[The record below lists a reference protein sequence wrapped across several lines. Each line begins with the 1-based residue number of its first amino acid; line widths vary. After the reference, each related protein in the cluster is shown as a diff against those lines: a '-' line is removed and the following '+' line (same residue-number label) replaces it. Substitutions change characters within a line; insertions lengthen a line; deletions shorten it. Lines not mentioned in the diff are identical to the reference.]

1 MTEGI
6 ILRRSYFRVANN
18 LAFSFFLFGISMNAL
33 SKEYKVGMEGWEFN
47 PASLTI
53 KLGDTVVW
61 INDDDTKHKISFED
75 KLPGAPTREHVHK
88 FNVGDKFHF
97 KFTSVGKFK
106 YVCTSHEGQ
115 DMVGVII
122 VEEK

>member
-1 MTEGI
+1 LI
-6 ILRRSYFRVANN
+6 RFYFKVVYN
-18 LAFSFFLFGISMNAL
+18 LTFSFFLFAIPVDAL

-53 KLGDTVVW
+53 KPGDEVIW
-61 INDDDTKHKISFED
+61 INDDDTRHKISFED
-75 KLPGAPTREHVHK
+75 ESLGGPTRDHVHK

-97 KFTSVGKFK
+97 KFTRVGQYK
-106 YVCTSHEGQ
+106 YICTTHEGQ